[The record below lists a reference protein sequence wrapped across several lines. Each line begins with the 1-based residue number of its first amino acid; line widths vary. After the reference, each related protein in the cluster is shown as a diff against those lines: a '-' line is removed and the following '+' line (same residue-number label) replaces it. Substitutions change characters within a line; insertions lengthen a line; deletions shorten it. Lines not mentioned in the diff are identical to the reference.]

1 MENEVIVGLEN
12 AVRFLA
18 KQERR
23 TYQLRADL
31 LLLLHKGEIEE
42 ARDVLAMKWPTV
54 QGTRNQLDL
63 EKVGNQECDLSK
75 IQPAIKRMLGQ

>member
-23 TYQLRADL
+23 TEQLRADL

-42 ARDVLAMKWPTV
+42 ARDVLAMKWPIV